1 MIVLVDGY
9 NVMKMVF
16 SCRGQQFRMEKKNF
30 ICSIGKYFKIKSKT
44 IRQILL
50 FFDGGSS
57 MQMTREI
64 KNGVVVMQ
72 SGQRMSADDIILEYI
87 EKKNSQEILLV
98 TNDRELIKLSH
109 QNNKYV
115 VCMDSDAFWE
125 LVCKTII
132 MDKGIPQSNKGAGGG
147 MKKINHDDNNRSS
160 NSEFDALMAMA
171 SMHLPDKDHD
181 ELKNENDMHKRKKR
195 GTLASVIKK
204 I

>member
-1 MIVLVDGY
+1 MIILVDGY

-30 ICSIGKYFKIKSKT
+30 ICEIGKYFKIKT
-44 IRQILL
+44 ETVRQVVL
-50 FFDGGSS
+50 FFDGGPTAH
-57 MQMTREI
+57 MTREV

-72 SGQRMSADDIILEYI
+72 SGRRMSADDVIIEYI

-109 QNNKYV
+109 QINKYI

-125 LVCKTII
+125 LICKTVI
-132 MDKGIPQSNKGAGGG
+132 MHKGIMQSNQSSSSG
-147 MKKINHDDNNRSS
+147 MKKIYHDDADKSTSS
-160 NSEFDALMAMA
+160 DFDALMAMA
-171 SMHLPDKDHD
+171 SANLPNKDNDVFKDK
-181 ELKNENDMHKRKKR
+181 NDMHKRKKR